1 MLEKQSTSNFFELE
15 TNHDAFTEF
24 TEIQELSTRGF
35 NTLFRAK
42 RLGQWWILKGLKP
55 ELRNDTVYQEL
66 LRKEF
71 AILQRLQN
79 QTSVVRVESLEVV
92 GAYGPCIVMEWIDGV
107 TLKDW
112 LLEKHSKRERL
123 AVARQLLEAVEA
135 VHEEQ
140 IVHRDLKPSNVMIT
154 RNGSYVKLIDFG
166 LSDAD
171 SYAIFKQPAGTVGYM
186 SAEQQS
192 GGLTDV
198 RNDLYSLS
206 CILKQMNLGWAYH
219 KAIKQ
224 CQGDISHRFPDVA
237 SFRQDVQRMRRRTKM
252 LFVFLCSLLV
262 LFAVMAIYN
271 KVRVEKGHT
280 YDVVTEFTVG
290 NLQYNSWGGGL
301 VTVKAVNQKDSC
313 IEVPAQ
319 VQFRGLAYKVDEIT
333 FDAFKNNKILT
344 RVVFP
349 DGRFHVMKGIFSGCP
364 KMQTIFFR
372 NQEPPY
378 VGNAIWKTSIT
389 QVFTPQQFAS
399 ITLMVPKGS
408 LRKYRTSAWGKFK
421 RIEEYDD

>member
-1 MLEKQSTSNFFELE
+1 MLENQSTSNFFELE
-15 TNHDAFTEF
+15 TSHDVLSEF

-42 RLGQWWILKGLKP
+42 RMGQWWILKGLKP
-55 ELRNDTVYQEL
+55 ELRNDIVYQEL

-71 AILQRLQN
+71 AILKRLQN

-92 GAYGPCIVMEWIDGV
+92 EEYGPCIVMEWIDGI
-107 TLKDW
+107 TLRDW
-112 LLEKHSKRERL
+112 LEEKHSKHERL
-123 AVARQLLEAVEA
+123 AVARQILKAVEA
-135 VHEEQ
+135 IHEEQ
-140 IVHRDLKPSNVMIT
+140 IVHRDLKPSNIMIT

-171 SYAIFKQPAGTVGYM
+171 SYAIFKQPAGTLGYM
-186 SAEQQS
+186 SAEQRS
-192 GGLTDV
+192 SGLTDV

-206 CILKQMNLGWAYH
+206 CIMKQMNLGWTYH
-219 KAIKQ
+219 KAIKKCQ
-224 CQGDISHRFPDVA
+224 CDLSHRFPDVA
-237 SFRQDVQRMRRRTKM
+237 SFRQAVIRRRRRTKFA
-252 LFVFLCSLLV
+252 LLILCSLVFFLIV
-262 LFAVMAIYN
+262 AAIYN

-301 VTVKAVNQKDSC
+301 VTVKAANQKDSC
-313 IEVPAQ
+313 IEIPAQ
-319 VQFRGLAYKVDEIT
+319 VRFRGLTYKIDEIT

-349 DGRFHVMKGIFSGCP
+349 DCRFHVMRGIFEGCP

-372 NQEPPY
+372 CKEPPY

-389 QVFTPQQFAS
+389 QAFTSKQFDV
-399 ITLMVPKGS
+399 IILKVPKGC
-408 LRKYRTSAWGKFK
+408 LQKYRTSAWGKFK